1 MIELN
6 ITFLYQIAGFIALY
20 FILNT
25 LLYKPVLKTLEER
38 YKKGEGKKKEALDL
52 EAVLRKRL
60 LDYEN
65 RLNEPRVKAQEERL
79 RLKQEGLDK
88 EQEILEN
95 ARKNSQSGFLEAK
108 TKLKE
113 EAKSALS
120 RLKEESKTISKD
132 IAEKILNR
140 KVA

>member
-1 MIELN
+1 MIDID

-25 LLYKPVLKTLEER
+25 LLYKPVLNTLEER
-38 YKKGEGKKKEALDL
+38 YKKGKGKKKEALDL
-52 EAVLRKRL
+52 ETGLRKRL

-65 RLNEPRVKAQEERL
+65 RLNEAKVKAQEEQL

-88 EQEILEN
+88 ERDILEN
-95 ARKNSQSGFLEAK
+95 ARKNSQAGFLEAK
-108 TKLKE
+108 TKLE
-113 EAKSALS
+113 GEAKSALS

>member
-1 MIELN
+1 MIDID

-25 LLYKPVLKTLEER
+25 LLYKPVLNTLEER
-38 YKKGEGKKKEALDL
+38 YKKGKGKKKEALDL
-52 EAVLRKRL
+52 ETGLRKRL

-65 RLNEPRVKAQEERL
+65 RLNEAKVKAQEEQL

-88 EQEILEN
+88 ERDILEN
-95 ARKNSQSGFLEAK
+95 ARKNSQAGFLETK
-108 TKLKE
+108 TKLEE
-113 EAKSALS
+113 EARSALS

>member
-113 EAKSALS
+113 EAKSAP
-120 RLKEESKTISKD
+120 
-132 IAEKILNR
+132 
-140 KVA
+140 